1 MLTMALLA
9 INAVLRCYFAKLK
22 SLKAGVHSFITFQDY
37 RILLLTCCDTFSK
50 FLCATNKKVLNAIR
64 EFEAAFVIGVKNK
77 QSSRS
82 GR

>member
-1 MLTMALLA
+1 M
-9 INAVLRCYFAKLK
+9 FKL
-22 SLKAGVHSFITFQDY
+22 SFNLCLSRILKAGVHGFIKIIAY
-37 RILLLTCCDTFSK
+37 CCCDTFSK

-64 EFEAAFVIGVKNK
+64 EFEAAFVIDVKNK